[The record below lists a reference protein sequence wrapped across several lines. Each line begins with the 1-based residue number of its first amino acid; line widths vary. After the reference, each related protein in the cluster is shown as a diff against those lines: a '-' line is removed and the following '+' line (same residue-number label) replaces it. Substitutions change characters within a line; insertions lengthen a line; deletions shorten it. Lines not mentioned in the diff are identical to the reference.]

1 MTWECVW
8 QLLRWFPG
16 RQLLLAVGAAG
27 CPTRQRQAAG
37 HSCCVIWGDAPR
49 YVASKPSFSGPLGKL
64 WSFHYH
70 SVGSLLQTENPAWSI
85 LRCSVFQSIAWKS
98 HESELPGPHPNN
110 PCLSV
115 DLKLMD
121 PESFWVPG
129 TWISF
134 ILFFL
139 LWLCQRSFPSESD
152 GEESACNAGDPGLIP
167 ELGRSPGEGNGN
179 PLQYSC
185 LENPMDGG
193 AWWATAMRSQR
204 VGDNWATNTFFVLPC
219 HLACGISVPRPRIK
233 PTPIPTTLEHRVLTT
248 RPPGK
253 SQQPAV

>member
-1 MTWECVW
+1 MCVAAPQVVSRTAAAVGSGSCW
-8 QLLRWFPG
+8 LPYPSATSSRPQLLCDLGWCSQIRS
-16 RQLLLAVGAAG
+16 L
-27 CPTRQRQAAG
+27 QAQFLRP
-37 HSCCVIWGDAPR
+37 SWKLVILPL
-49 YVASKPSFSGPLGKL
+49 SFCGFFAWNWES
-64 WSFHYH
+64 
-70 SVGSLLQTENPAWSI
+70 AWSI

-98 HESELPGPHPNN
+98 HEAELAGPHPNN

-139 LWLCQRSFPSESD
+139 LWPCQRCFPSGSD
-152 GEESACNAGDPGLIP
+152 GEESACSAEDPGLIP

-193 AWWATAMRSQR
+193 AWWATAMGSQR
-204 VGDNWATNTFFVLPC
+204 VGDNWATNTFFVCPY
-219 HLACGISVPRPRIK
+219 HLACGISVPWPRIK
-233 PTPIPTTLEHRVLTT
+233 PTPIPTTWEHRVLTT
-248 RPPGK
+248 GPPGK
-253 SQQPAV
+253 SQQPAF